1 MSKEELIKAIT
12 DLDPTFDRLKIDLNR
27 YTVDQLEFHYKR
39 KLNAPDVVKARWAR
53 MKRSG
58 SSTSTTPSVNRGVYY
73 PATPVR
79 EVQPQRKKG
88 VTLTGFDALDKQKGK
103 S

>member
-58 SSTSTTPSVNRGVYY
+58 NTSTPSTINRGVYY
-73 PATPVR
+73 PPTPVR
-79 EVQPQRKKG
+79 EVQPTRKQG
-88 VTLTGFDALDKQKGK
+88 VALTGFDALDKQKGK
-103 S
+103 L